1 MAHILLTG
9 ATGLIGRATTK
20 ALIDAGHEVTA
31 VSRSGQAT
39 GATHSVAC
47 DVLVPEQVS
56 AIIHKAKATHLMHLA
71 WHDGAKDRWISAANL
86 NWMAAT
92 LHLIQE
98 FARAGGTR
106 AICAGSCAE
115 YDWSE
120 TELTRTGMP
129 ETTPLR
135 PRTLYGAAK
144 AGTGLALGQAGPAL
158 GLSIGWARIFFVYG
172 PGEPQGRLLGDL
184 IRNLMA
190 GEPVACTDGLQE
202 RDFLHVDD
210 LARAMVQVLGSEV
223 TGAVNIASGIVTP
236 VRGLINEVATQ
247 MGRTDLIR
255 LGAVPRAA
263 NDPARLAA
271 DVTRLRQEAG
281 FRPHHDIA
289 SGVAAVLAAEG
300 AV

>member
-9 ATGLIGRATTK
+9 ATGLIGRATIN
-20 ALIDAGHEVTA
+20 ALVNAGHEVTA
-31 VSRSGQAT
+31 ISRSREVD
-39 GATHSVAC
+39 GATNSVAC
-47 DVLVPEQVS
+47 DLLAPEQVS
-56 AIIHKAKATHLMHLA
+56 TIVRTAGATHLVHLA
-71 WHDGAKDRWISAANL
+71 WHNDARDRWVSSANL

-92 LHLIQE
+92 LHLVQE

-120 TELTRTGMP
+120 TELTQNGLT
-129 ETTPLR
+129 EQTPLR

-172 PGEPQGRLLGDL
+172 PGEPSGRLMGDL
-184 IRNLMA
+184 ISNLMA
-190 GEPVACTDGLQE
+190 GKQVDCTDGLQE

-210 LARAMVQVLGSEV
+210 LARALVQFLGSEA

-236 VRGLINEVATQ
+236 VRDLIKEVATQ
-247 MGRTDLIR
+247 LDRQDLIR

-263 NDPARLAA
+263 NDPSRLAA
-271 DVTRLRQEAG
+271 DVARLHQETG
-281 FRPHHDIA
+281 FLPHHDIA
-289 SGVAAVLAAEG
+289 SGVAAVLAAEQL
-300 AV
+300 